1 MVILEPSQ
9 GIKKYT
15 GIDFDVLG
23 DVISMLYM
31 NGHRKPVDFVC
42 RIHKSRYPGVSQVT
56 YSDDAKSGSRFEMVL
71 DQTTRP
77 TRKFIFGTILH
88 ELRHCCQLNIWNYWC
103 DDAAKFKTFDDYW
116 DSKEEKDARKAEKMT
131 AIVIKMYDN
140 AIKAKKLYK
149 DYGLTKLG

>member
-1 MVILEPSQ
+1 MVILEPSH

-23 DVISMLYM
+23 DVISMIYM

-42 RIHKSRYPGVSQVT
+42 RIHKSREAGVSQVT
-56 YSDDAKSGSRFEMVL
+56 YADEGKSGHLFDMKL

-77 TRKFIFGTILH
+77 TRKFLFSTILH
-88 ELRHCCQLNIWNYWC
+88 ELRHCCQLNIWGYWTEV
-103 DDAAKFKTFDDYW
+103 AKYNTYEDYW
-116 DSKEEKDARKAEKMT
+116 TSKEEMDARKAEKMT

-140 AIKAKKLYK
+140 ALKAKELYK
-149 DYGLTKLG
+149 ECGLTKLG

>member
-42 RIHKSRYPGVSQVT
+42 KIHKSRDPGVSQVT
-56 YSDDAKSGSRFEMVL
+56 YSDDAKSG
-71 DQTTRP
+71 
-77 TRKFIFGTILH
+77 I
-88 ELRHCCQLNIWNYWC
+88 
-103 DDAAKFKTFDDYW
+103 
-116 DSKEEKDARKAEKMT
+116 
-131 AIVIKMYDN
+131 
-140 AIKAKKLYK
+140 
-149 DYGLTKLG
+149 